1 MGASTTIRGRETI
14 MKISPI
20 MKTIICPA
28 TLPTVEKLYS
38 HNPVNVQLF
47 TPELTLYPW
56 KLHPVQ
62 KHWCCLP
69 CQCPPYPVKTKER
82 STFNLSPHP
91 HDNQF
96 DLRYYHT
103 SHSSWNSWSLRIHMP
118 WGTLDTLLYI
128 LITDLQSLKTTATR
142 IGSGC
147 LTTLV
152 RNA

>member
-1 MGASTTIRGRETI
+1 MHKNCTSTTRRPPCQRKMGASTTIRGRETI

-38 HNPVNVQLF
+38 HN
-47 TPELTLYPW
+47 
-56 KLHPVQ
+56 
-62 KHWCCLP
+62 
-69 CQCPPYPVKTKER
+69 PVKTKER